1 MHLFELDTGAG
12 PVVNL
17 MTCANQIDNG
27 KRGIRMSISAKIEKF
42 MEESSWIR
50 RMFEEGIRMK
60 QELGEDEVQDLTLGN
75 PVMEPPKA
83 FRDGLVE
90 AVTKPEPG
98 MHRYMP
104 NAGYEF
110 CRQAVARYYQ
120 NEVDLPVEARHV
132 VMTVGAAGA
141 LNVIFKSILDPGDEV
156 IIFAPYFVEY
166 LFYIDNHGGKAVI
179 VNTNDDF
186 SINVSRLES
195 AITGK
200 TKAVL
205 INSPNNPTGVVYG
218 EYMLKSL
225 CGVLGRKQEEL
236 GRTIFLINDDPY
248 RKIVYEGK
256 KPPSILPLHGNSIVT
271 TSHSKDLAVP
281 GERIGHIVVN
291 PNCADVEK
299 LMPALIFCN
308 RTLGFVN
315 APALMQRVVASL
327 QDESVD
333 VSDYEKKRD
342 FLYENLSEMGYS
354 MVKPEGAFYLFPRSP
369 REDELE
375 FVNWLKD
382 QGVLV
387 VPGRGFGAPGHF
399 RISYCIPMEVIERA
413 MPAFSNAARHFGL

>member
-1 MHLFELDTGAG
+1 MG
-12 PVVNL
+12 
-17 MTCANQIDNG
+17 
-27 KRGIRMSISAKIEKF
+27 ISAKIEKF

-50 RMFEEGIRMK
+50 KMFEEGLRMK
-60 QELGEDEVQDLTLGN
+60 EELGAENVADFTLGN

-83 FRDGLVE
+83 FQDKLLE

-110 CRQAVARYYQ
+110 CRDAVSRYYQ
-120 NEVDLPVEARHV
+120 NETDLPVDAKHV

-141 LNVIFKSILDPGDEV
+141 LNVILKSILDPGDEV
-156 IIFAPYFVEY
+156 VIFSPYFVEY
-166 LFYIDNHGGKAVI
+166 MFYVDNHGGKV
-179 VNTNDDF
+179 VVVDTNDDF
-186 SINVSRLES
+186 SINVSRVEA
-195 AITGK
+195 AITDK

-218 EYMLKSL
+218 EYTLKSL
-225 CGVLGRKQEEL
+225 CGVLKRKQEEL
-236 GRTIFLINDDPY
+236 GKTIFLINDDPY
-248 RKIVYEGK
+248 RKIVFDGNK
-256 KPPSILPLHGNSIVT
+256 SSSILPLYENSIVA

-281 GERIGHIVVN
+281 GERIGHIAVN

-327 QDESVD
+327 QEESVD
-333 VSDYEKKRD
+333 ITDYQNKRD
-342 FLYENLSEMGYS
+342 FLYEKLSEMGYS
-354 MVKPEGAFYLFPRSP
+354 MVKPEGAFYIFPKSP
-369 REDELE
+369 SEDELE
-375 FVNWLKD
+375 FVNYLKD
-382 QGVLV
+382 KGVLV

-399 RISYCIPMEVIERA
+399 RISYCIPMEVIERSLA
-413 MPAFSNAARHFGL
+413 GFSDAAREFGM